1 MRGWMPWR
9 FLSFTKALPSDKV
22 QTWQQLAACQRQV
35 TLNADFTKIP
45 SEDHAQLDQRSDAYQ
60 TLKSQDIFY
69 CDSFADPV
77 RWWCKT
83 IALGDQIT
91 KIPVFV
97 AITWVITHG
106 IIISIVFS
114 TSVMLSVAT
123 LIRLDAS
130 TLFHSDGENSPGSP
144 TAIDAFTLCF
154 SLWNRLSYMHNL
166 YPQLLKV

>member
-1 MRGWMPWR
+1 MPWR

-77 RWWCKT
+77 R
-83 IALGDQIT
+83 
-91 KIPVFV
+91 
-97 AITWVITHG
+97 
-106 IIISIVFS
+106 
-114 TSVMLSVAT
+114 
-123 LIRLDAS
+123 
-130 TLFHSDGENSPGSP
+130 
-144 TAIDAFTLCF
+144 
-154 SLWNRLSYMHNL
+154 
-166 YPQLLKV
+166 